1 MWTETSS
8 NQHSIIQQST
18 SETGSNDD
26 FQHCLNSL
34 EDKELIGV
42 DNTNAVEKMT
52 VVQPEKKS
60 SDAMIDVL
68 ADDNC
73 SDDVIIAPTATDAP
87 PTEAVPAAGH
97 HGGGYS
103 DAAYKIR
110 VEAEIREELPH
121 PDDVFITEAQYKLDR
136 ECAEFAARAH
146 LEGKTMDLQV
156 AKTAFYLS
164 SFHFKDSNH
173 SMTLYTDPSAGA
185 RRQEWVDFVR
195 RRNDGYVLHLWD
207 QRIAIMLTLKNSAT
221 NTFQPRVFV
230 AMTNLYMQL
239 GGGEVHKELV
249 LLDILVRM
257 DVHSHVDALV
267 GVIATGE
274 VRLWKHSK
282 DHLRFL
288 HCDFMHEVERGENF
302 WIARRQQFYEEKG
315 LIFLPQ
321 RMIPRDLDA
330 PKSRFAISKEYIT
343 SYKHVYS
350 LESEVLKNF
359 DKWTLVQG
367 RFKSLR
373 EFADTADASSSRHN
387 TINAVADKQRSD
399 QKAKDDERARKQEEI
414 NKKRWDTR
422 KKNQEEKKKED
433 EKKLLGKLH
442 GEKRVAAP
450 PSYFGFQRPPLQ
462 YHLPPPPPSLP
473 PAAPIKATK
482 VSQQQLPP
490 PLPSRDSTCYAS
502 SYENTKRK
510 LSGAVRQREQPG
522 NIELIVYKCMY
533 AFININI
540 GAGYINNII

>member
-1 MWTETSS
+1 VWTENSS
-8 NQHSIIQQST
+8 YQNSIINQST
-18 SETGSNDD
+18 SETGNDNN
-26 FQHCLNSL
+26 QCRLNSL
-34 EDKELIGV
+34 EEEKQSAANV
-42 DNTNAVEKMT
+42 DDTNAAVEMT
-52 VVQPEKKS
+52 VVQQPGNQSS
-60 SDAMIDVL
+60 SDGTIDIA
-68 ADDNC
+68 ADDNG
-73 SDDVIIAPTATDAP
+73 SHHVVIATTTIMDAP
-87 PTEAVPAAGH
+87 PPEAVPSAVHDG
-97 HGGGYS
+97 GGGYS
-103 DAAYKIR
+103 DAAYRIR
-110 VEAEIREELPH
+110 LEAEIREELAH

-173 SMTLYTDPSAGA
+173 SMTLYTDPSPGA

-221 NTFQPRVFV
+221 NTFQPRFFV

-239 GGGEVHKELV
+239 GGGKVHKELV

-288 HCDFMHEVERGENF
+288 HCDFMNEVERGEDF

-350 LESEVLKNF
+350 SESEVLKNF
-359 DKWTLVQG
+359 DKWTLVKG
-367 RFKSLR
+367 RFRSLK
-373 EFADTADASSSRHN
+373 EFADTADTSSSRHN
-387 TINAVADKQRSD
+387 TINAAADKQRSD
-399 QKAKDDERARKQEEI
+399 QKAKEDERARKQQELS
-414 NKKRWDTR
+414 KKRWDTR
-422 KKNQEEKKKED
+422 RKNQEEKRKED
-433 EKKLLGKLH
+433 ERKLLGKLH
-442 GEKRVAAP
+442 GEKRAAAP
-450 PSYFGFQRPPLQ
+450 PSYFGFSQPPVPF
-462 YHLPPPPPSLP
+462 HLPPPALP
-473 PAAPIKATK
+473 PASVKSTKA
-482 VSQQQLPP
+482 SQQQL
-490 PLPSRDSTCYAS
+490 LPNLPVRDLTRAS
-502 SYENTKRK
+502 PSSSMTENTKLK
-510 LSGAVRQREQPG
+510 VAGAVRRREQPG
-522 NIELIVYKCMY
+522 NIELIVV
-533 AFININI
+533 
-540 GAGYINNII
+540 